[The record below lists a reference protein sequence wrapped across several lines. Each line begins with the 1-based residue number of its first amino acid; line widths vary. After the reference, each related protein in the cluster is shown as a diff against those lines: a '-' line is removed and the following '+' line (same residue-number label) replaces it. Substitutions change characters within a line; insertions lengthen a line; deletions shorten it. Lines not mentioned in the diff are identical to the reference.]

1 MDLNQL
7 LFHHQVA
14 LMGANESVPGDHRHA
29 LARHYASRINS
40 LQAKLGAFVTPFQ
53 SFARECAA

>member
-14 LMGANESVPGDHRHA
+14 LMGADETVPCDRRYA
-29 LARHYASRINS
+29 LAKYYASKINS
-40 LQAKLGAFVTPFQ
+40 LQAKLGAFVTP
-53 SFARECAA
+53 AWLPRTECPA